1 MAAKRLPIKKMIT
14 SSKELNLKGAQVF
27 HLPDWNEL
35 SHPDRLKIM
44 RQISM
49 SRGRDPRIV
58 NKALAIIK
66 KAKIQPREY
75 EKQAAALLAW
85 VQNPKNIYYI
95 NEAGER
101 LQDPIYTLNAKY
113 ADCFAEDTLVLR
125 DDFELV
131 KIQDV
136 KVGER
141 IWGRNKWSTVDNF
154 WDKGVLPVTHIK
166 LNNGSVLRLT
176 DDHKVYVKS
185 CEMHGP
191 TCPDFIKHSYNCRNA
206 SRKFTWTRIKVA
218 DLKEGMRLLQPKE
231 IKREN
236 EVPCEDSEASWLT
249 GAYIAEGWGET
260 TRISISGQDGNWK
273 EETKHRADRY
283 AETRR
288 WNTSIQRKCIAINSR
303 EAVAMMADCGSGA
316 INKQIPIEQLQKGD
330 LALLDEGLKLDASIN
345 THGNGWTMNTIS
357 PRLAIQYRVLQRM
370 QGRSTSSKLLA
381 EHGGFGDNPIYRIGV
396 RIEGELKEK
405 MLAVKEITRNA
416 ETVQCYDIATDDHFV
431 YLPEADCT
439 VSNCDDMV
447 LLLCSLFESIGLPW
461 KYVLSGRNAQGQK
474 VRYIEGE
481 TVPPGCTWTHI
492 YCMVGTPPFG
502 TNLWFFCEPTLQK
515 VPLGWDV
522 IDGDSSFLPE
532 MSGRHRGPP
541 MIAQPGKAG
550 INYKPAKIPT
560 GKRRS
565 PAYDLAY
572 GDAYGG
578 SFQPMQ
584 AYANSSSIG
593 SSVGSGVAEAAEQDK
608 GKAVYWSQ
616 LAIGVFT
623 GVAVSVGTTMVLN
636 WIHGKGLWEGRG
648 TILDRVKTNVAE
660 PLGLIEADEE
670 Y

>member
-1 MAAKRLPIKKMIT
+1 MAKRLPVKQISA
-14 SSKELNLKGAQVF
+14 SSRELDMSGAQTF
-27 HLPDWNEL
+27 HLPDWDNL
-35 SHPDRLKIM
+35 SHPERLNLM

-58 NKALAIIK
+58 NKALSIIR
-66 KAKIQPREY
+66 KAGVKPREY

-101 LQDPIYTLNAKY
+101 LQDPIYTLKVKY
-113 ADCFAEDTLVLR
+113 ADCFAKDTLVLR

-141 IWGRNKWSTVDNF
+141 IWGKDKWSTVDNF
-154 WDKGVLPVTHIK
+154 WDKGVLPVTHVK
-166 LNNGSVLRLT
+166 LNNGSTLRLT

-191 TCPDFIKHSYNCRNA
+191 TCPDFIKKSANCKSAN
-206 SRKFTWTRIKVA
+206 RKFTWIRIKVA

-236 EVPCEDSEASWLT
+236 EVPCEDGEGSWLT
-249 GAYIAEGWGET
+249 GAYIAEGWSDP

-288 WNTSIQRKCIAINSR
+288 WNTNMQRKCIAINSR

-316 INKQIPIEQLQKGD
+316 LNKQIPLEQLQKGD
-330 LALLDEGLKLDASIN
+330 LALLDEGLKLDASTN

-370 QGRSTSSKLLA
+370 QGRSTSTKSVV
-381 EHGGFGDNPIYRIGV
+381 EHGGFGLNPIYRIGV
-396 RIEGELKEK
+396 RIEGNRKEK
-405 MLAVKEITRNA
+405 ELAVKEIIRNA
-416 ETVQCYDIATDDHFV
+416 ETVQCYDIATDDHYV

-447 LLLCSLFESIGLPW
+447 LLLCSFFEAIGLPW
-461 KYVLSGRNAQGQK
+461 KYVLSGRDQKQQK
-474 VRYIEGE
+474 VRYIEGDN
-481 TVPPGCTWTHI
+481 VPPGCTWTHI
-492 YCMVGTPPFG
+492 YCMVGTPPFRA
-502 TNLWFFCEPTLQK
+502 TVWYFCEPTLQK

-522 IDGDSSFLPE
+522 IDGDSSYLPE
-532 MSGRHRGPP
+532 MGTRHRGSP
-541 MIAQPGKAG
+541 MIARPGKAPLG
-550 INYKPAKIPT
+550 FVPPRVPKGNK
-560 GKRRS
+560 RS

-578 SFQPMQ
+578 SFQ
-584 AYANSSSIG
+584 AFSNSSNIG
-593 SSVGSGVAEAAEQDK
+593 SSVGAGIAEAAEQ
-608 GKAVYWSQ
+608 GKVTSKSIYWSQ
-616 LAIGVFT
+616 LAVGIFT

-648 TILDRVKTNVAE
+648 TILDRVKGDNLT
-660 PLGLIEADEE
+660 LRDDESE